1 MLLLVSGLDTL
12 GDDLQADRL
21 SQTHDGLKHG
31 RIHTRGFGEEEFARQ
46 LHRLQRQVP
55 QRRKTRPSGVKI
67 VQPDPQ
73 PLIVESTQVSDS
85 RRRSH
90 RRFADLDDER
100 IRWQAEDGGQVCE
113 PIGHIG
119 TYRGRPADNISL
131 HAFGRV
137 SAAFVSAGVTLSHGS
152 ERRVPP
158 VTTWS
163 LGRWARVTDRL
174 EGAPEGTSLGA
185 RIAQAA
191 KSLLAA
197 DAVSLTMSTKGFF
210 SAING
215 ADEVARTLDEL
226 QFTVGQGP
234 TVDAMTAIAP
244 VIVEDL
250 RELPEEIGL
259 TSFYAA
265 AGEYGV
271 RALVALPM
279 RVGAARLGVLTAY
292 KHAPGWLSAEQYA
305 DGLVL
310 ASLATSLL
318 LEEQARVVE
327 GEVSASFDHGL
338 KSYAN
343 VHLAAGILS
352 ERLNLP
358 IDQALIRL
366 RATAFANDVPLH
378 VLADQVVHGDTQMEN

>member
-1 MLLLVSGLDTL
+1 M
-12 GDDLQADRL
+12 
-21 SQTHDGLKHG
+21 
-31 RIHTRGFGEEEFARQ
+31 
-46 LHRLQRQVP
+46 
-55 QRRKTRPSGVKI
+55 
-67 VQPDPQ
+67 
-73 PLIVESTQVSDS
+73 
-85 RRRSH
+85 
-90 RRFADLDDER
+90 
-100 IRWQAEDGGQVCE
+100 
-113 PIGHIG
+113 
-119 TYRGRPADNISL
+119 
-131 HAFGRV
+131 
-137 SAAFVSAGVTLSHGS
+137 
-152 ERRVPP
+152 
-158 VTTWS
+158 TTWS
-163 LGRWARVTDRL
+163 LGRWSRVTALL
-174 EGAPEGTSLGA
+174 ESAPEGTPLGS

-191 KSLLAA
+191 KTLLAA

-215 ADEVARTLDEL
+215 ADETARTLDEL

-234 TVDAMTAIAP
+234 TVDAMSSIAP

-250 RELPEEIGL
+250 REMPQEVAL
-259 TSFYAA
+259 TSFHTA
-265 AGEYGV
+265 AGEHGI

-292 KHAPGWLSAEQYA
+292 KHAPGWLGAGQYA

-310 ASLATSLL
+310 ASLATNLL
-318 LEEQARVVE
+318 LEEQARAAS
-327 GEVSASFDHGL
+327 GEISTSFEQGL

-378 VLADQVVHGDTQMEN
+378 VLAHQVVHGDTEIEN